1 MKILVSFSGGKDSQA
16 CLIQAFKQYGGGNL
30 TAVFCD
36 TGWEHPDTYKHVND
50 VCLQMGVRLITLKSK
65 YDFVSLAAHKKRFPS
80 TNARFCTSELKMK
93 PMIDYV
99 LSLKESCIIIQGIRA
114 GESTARAAM
123 EEECMYFKSYFQPN
137 KKGRTENY
145 RSKDVKEWC
154 SQYDASV
161 LRPIFK
167 WSAQQVIDCIL
178 DAGQKP
184 NPLYYR
190 GFSRVGCFP
199 CIMCRHKEIE
209 LIAKYD
215 KVYAAK
221 VFTFTPDYN
230 YYINTNQIEKGGTGY
245 DIEKVLPVEVDRI
258 QPDYSIYNIDSNL
271 SYGFLTRGCPNRC
284 KWCVVP
290 KKEGKISPYMDI
302 EEITAGRKK
311 AILMDNNIL
320 ASNYGLQQIEKII
333 KLGVKVDFNQGLD
346 ARLITDE
353 IARLLA
359 RVKWIKRIRFGCDT
373 PGQIAEVERAS
384 ALIDKYGYKG
394 EYFLYCILMDFK
406 ESFARVNYWK
416 SKSRRFL
423 PHCQPFRDLN
433 NPHQI
438 IPQWQKD
445 MAHWA
450 DRKEI
455 YMSCDFKDFSPR
467 KGFLCKEYFKM
478 L

>member
-154 SQYDASV
+154 SQY
-161 LRPIFK
+161 
-167 WSAQQVIDCIL
+167 
-178 DAGQKP
+178 
-184 NPLYYR
+184 
-190 GFSRVGCFP
+190 
-199 CIMCRHKEIE
+199 
-209 LIAKYD
+209 
-215 KVYAAK
+215 
-221 VFTFTPDYN
+221 N

-311 AILMDNNIL
+311 LSL
-320 ASNYGLQQIEKII
+320 WII
-333 KLGVKVDFNQGLD
+333 
-346 ARLITDE
+346 I
-353 IARLLA
+353 
-359 RVKWIKRIRFGCDT
+359 
-373 PGQIAEVERAS
+373 
-384 ALIDKYGYKG
+384 
-394 EYFLYCILMDFK
+394 
-406 ESFARVNYWK
+406 YWPQTMAC
-416 SKSRRFL
+416 SK
-423 PHCQPFRDLN
+423 
-433 NPHQI
+433 
-438 IPQWQKD
+438 
-445 MAHWA
+445 
-450 DRKEI
+450 
-455 YMSCDFKDFSPR
+455 
-467 KGFLCKEYFKM
+467 
-478 L
+478 

>member
-1 MKILVSFSGGKDSQA
+1 MFNPSLQTIW
-16 CLIQAFKQYGGGNL
+16 GGNL

-65 YDFVSLAAHKKRFPS
+65 YDFVSLAVHKKRFPS

-154 SQYDASV
+154 SQFDASV

-209 LIAKYD
+209 LIAKNRTEM
-215 KVYAAK
+215 KKILIICVLFALIAGCASPRNSVENHPAK
-221 VFTFTPDYN
+221 NSP
-230 YYINTNQIEKGGTGY
+230 
-245 DIEKVLPVEVDRI
+245 
-258 QPDYSIYNIDSNL
+258 QPDALPDNKENRFTKQFQQADS
-271 SYGFLTRGCPNRC
+271 
-284 KWCVVP
+284 
-290 KKEGKISPYMDI
+290 M
-302 EEITAGRKK
+302 
-311 AILMDNNIL
+311 
-320 ASNYGLQQIEKII
+320 
-333 KLGVKVDFNQGLD
+333 FNQKY
-346 ARLITDE
+346 RLNE
-353 IARLLA
+353 
-359 RVKWIKRIRFGCDT
+359 
-373 PGQIAEVERAS
+373 
-384 ALIDKYGYKG
+384 
-394 EYFLYCILMDFK
+394 
-406 ESFARVNYWK
+406 
-416 SKSRRFL
+416 
-423 PHCQPFRDLN
+423 
-433 NPHQI
+433 
-438 IPQWQKD
+438 
-445 MAHWA
+445 
-450 DRKEI
+450 
-455 YMSCDFKDFSPR
+455 
-467 KGFLCKEYFKM
+467 
-478 L
+478 

>member
-1 MKILVSFSGGKDSQA
+1 MFNPSLQTIW
-16 CLIQAFKQYGGGNL
+16 GGNL

-154 SQYDASV
+154 SQY
-161 LRPIFK
+161 
-167 WSAQQVIDCIL
+167 
-178 DAGQKP
+178 
-184 NPLYYR
+184 
-190 GFSRVGCFP
+190 
-199 CIMCRHKEIE
+199 
-209 LIAKYD
+209 
-215 KVYAAK
+215 
-221 VFTFTPDYN
+221 N
-230 YYINTNQIEKGGTGY
+230 YYINANQIEKGGTGY
-245 DIEKVLPVEVDRI
+245 DIEKVLPIEVDRL

-333 KLGVKVDFNQGLD
+333 KLGIKVDFNQGLD

-359 RVKWIKRIRFGCDT
+359 KVK
-373 PGQIAEVERAS
+373 
-384 ALIDKYGYKG
+384 
-394 EYFLYCILMDFK
+394 MD
-406 ESFARVNYWK
+406 
-416 SKSRRFL
+416 
-423 PHCQPFRDLN
+423 
-433 NPHQI
+433 
-438 IPQWQKD
+438 
-445 MAHWA
+445 
-450 DRKEI
+450 
-455 YMSCDFKDFSPR
+455 
-467 KGFLCKEYFKM
+467 
-478 L
+478 

>member
-1 MKILVSFSGGKDSQA
+1 MPISEVYNMDCMEYMKGIPDKFFDLAIVDPQYGIDIMHKGGMPKH
-16 CLIQAFKQYGGGNL
+16 LGFKQY
-30 TAVFCD
+30 
-36 TGWEHPDTYKHVND
+36 
-50 VCLQMGVRLITLKSK
+50 
-65 YDFVSLAAHKKRFPS
+65 KR
-80 TNARFCTSELKMK
+80 
-93 PMIDYV
+93 
-99 LSLKESCIIIQGIRA
+99 
-114 GESTARAAM
+114 
-123 EEECMYFKSYFQPN
+123 
-137 KKGRTENY
+137 
-145 RSKDVKEWC
+145 KDW
-154 SQYDASV
+154 
-161 LRPIFK
+161 
-167 WSAQQVIDCIL
+167 
-178 DAGQKP
+178 
-184 NPLYYR
+184 
-190 GFSRVGCFP
+190 
-199 CIMCRHKEIE
+199 
-209 LIAKYD
+209 D
-215 KVYAAK
+215 K
-221 VFTFTPDYN
+221 
-230 YYINTNQIEKGGTGY
+230 
-245 DIEKVLPVEVDRI
+245 
-258 QPDYSIYNIDSNL
+258 
-271 SYGFLTRGCPNRC
+271 
-284 KWCVVP
+284 
-290 KKEGKISPYMDI
+290 
-302 EEITAGRKK
+302 TAGRKK

-333 KLGVKVDFNQGLD
+333 KLGIKVDFNQGLD

-359 RVKWIKRIRFGCDT
+359 KVKWIKRIRFGCDT

-394 EYFLYCILMDFK
+394 EYFLYCILMDFE

-467 KGFLCKEYFKM
+467 KGFLCKEYFKI

>member
-1 MKILVSFSGGKDSQA
+1 MNIGILAVDSNFPNLALMKISA
-16 CLIQAFKQYGGGNL
+16 Y
-30 TAVFCD
+30 
-36 TGWEHPDTYKHVND
+36 
-50 VCLQMGVRLITLKSK
+50 
-65 YDFVSLAAHKKRFPS
+65 HK
-80 TNARFCTSELKMK
+80 ARG
-93 PMIDYV
+93 DQV
-99 LSLKESCIIIQGIRA
+99 
-114 GESTARAAM
+114 
-123 EEECMYFKSYFQPN
+123 
-137 KKGRTENY
+137 
-145 RSKDVKEWC
+145 EW
-154 SQYDASV
+154 Y
-161 LRPIFK
+161 
-167 WSAQQVIDCIL
+167 
-178 DAGQKP
+178 
-184 NPLYYR
+184 NPL
-190 GFSRVGCFP
+190 C
-199 CIMCRHKEIE
+199 E
-209 LIAKYD
+209 YD
-215 KVYAAK
+215 KVYADK

-230 YYINTNQIEKGGTGY
+230 YYINANQIEKGGTGY
-245 DIEKVLPVEVDRI
+245 DIEKVLPVEVDRL

-302 EEITAGRKK
+302 EEITARRKK

-333 KLGVKVDFNQGLD
+333 KLGIKVDFNQGLD

-359 RVKWIKRIRFGCDT
+359 KVKWIKRIRFGCDT

-384 ALIDKYGYKG
+384 TLIDKYGYKG
-394 EYFLYCILMDFK
+394 EYFLYCILMDFE

-467 KGFLCKEYFKM
+467 KGFYARNTLKYCEMKLNKKTERLIKRRAAELKKLYETPNPEVDKIISELRAEATKRPQNMSKEEEIAYILKKTDENCDHIEIRKI
-478 L
+478 LNVSNT

>member
-178 DAGQKP
+178 DAGQVP

-209 LIAKYD
+209 LIAKNDPDENYFSISEGLFNDKHPYRTYD
-215 KVYAAK
+215 YAGRIDCGTNEELFLAIAALRDDTDKYQWFIPPAGAWVYNKGYESILEVSLKWRKAT
-221 VFTFTPDYN
+221 VN
-230 YYINTNQIEKGGTGY
+230 ELIEHFK
-245 DIEKVLPVEVDRI
+245 EK
-258 QPDYSIYNIDSNL
+258 
-271 SYGFLTRGCPNRC
+271 
-284 KWCVVP
+284 
-290 KKEGKISPYMDI
+290 
-302 EEITAGRKK
+302 EEI
-311 AILMDNNIL
+311 
-320 ASNYGLQQIEKII
+320 
-333 KLGVKVDFNQGLD
+333 
-346 ARLITDE
+346 
-353 IARLLA
+353 
-359 RVKWIKRIRFGCDT
+359 
-373 PGQIAEVERAS
+373 
-384 ALIDKYGYKG
+384 
-394 EYFLYCILMDFK
+394 
-406 ESFARVNYWK
+406 
-416 SKSRRFL
+416 
-423 PHCQPFRDLN
+423 
-433 NPHQI
+433 
-438 IPQWQKD
+438 
-445 MAHWA
+445 
-450 DRKEI
+450 
-455 YMSCDFKDFSPR
+455 
-467 KGFLCKEYFKM
+467 
-478 L
+478 

>member
-65 YDFVSLAAHKKRFPS
+65 YDFVSLAVHKKRFPS

-154 SQYDASV
+154 SQFDASV

-209 LIAKYD
+209 LIAKNRTEM
-215 KVYAAK
+215 KKILIICVLFALIAGCASPSPSVENHPAK
-221 VFTFTPDYN
+221 NSP
-230 YYINTNQIEKGGTGY
+230 
-245 DIEKVLPVEVDRI
+245 
-258 QPDYSIYNIDSNL
+258 QPDALPDNKENRFTKQFQQADS
-271 SYGFLTRGCPNRC
+271 
-284 KWCVVP
+284 
-290 KKEGKISPYMDI
+290 M
-302 EEITAGRKK
+302 
-311 AILMDNNIL
+311 
-320 ASNYGLQQIEKII
+320 
-333 KLGVKVDFNQGLD
+333 FNQKY
-346 ARLITDE
+346 
-353 IARLLA
+353 LL
-359 RVKWIKRIRFGCDT
+359 
-373 PGQIAEVERAS
+373 E
-384 ALIDKYGYKG
+384 
-394 EYFLYCILMDFK
+394 
-406 ESFARVNYWK
+406 
-416 SKSRRFL
+416 
-423 PHCQPFRDLN
+423 
-433 NPHQI
+433 
-438 IPQWQKD
+438 
-445 MAHWA
+445 
-450 DRKEI
+450 
-455 YMSCDFKDFSPR
+455 
-467 KGFLCKEYFKM
+467 
-478 L
+478 